1 MPKARKHAA
10 LHSSKPDDIEA
21 VFYDALQAG
30 DLERLMACW
39 ADDEDIVCVHPGGP
53 RIVGTHAIRT
63 AFEAMF
69 ADGGTLQVRPEH
81 IRRIDAMASAVH
93 SVMEKVEVPTAQG
106 PAHAYVLATNVYHKT
121 PQGWRMVVHHA
132 SPGTQ
137 NEVQEILQSAQV
149 LH

>member
-21 VFYDALQAG
+21 AFYDALQAG

-39 ADDEDIVCVHPGGP
+39 ADEEDIVCVHPGGP
-53 RIVGTHAIRT
+53 RIVGVNAIRT
-63 AFEAMF
+63 AFETLF
-69 ADGGTLQVRPEH
+69 ADGGHLLVRPEH
-81 IRRIDAMASAVH
+81 VRRIEVMASSVH
-93 SVMEKVEVPTAQG
+93 SVLERVEVHTAQG
-106 PAHAYVLATNVYHKT
+106 PVTATVLATNVYHKT

-132 SPGTQ
+132 SPGAQ
-137 NEVQEILQSAQV
+137 SEAQEIQQSAQV